1 MGKFAMFVFPH
12 HKDLRKSISNADA
25 ELFTGYE
32 MTGHSRNPEEHSP
45 MSFLNCVEQRD
56 HADFHAGWERL
67 TQAKEEVS
75 MEIRLRKPWIQQ
87 ESNHAADPTWIL
99 FLALPQFDDH
109 GNLTK
114 VLGCTT
120 DISGFKFAE
129 QVEKISR
136 LQAEEAKKQ
145 QETFIDM
152 TS

>member
-1 MGKFAMFVFPH
+1 MGKFAMFVFPE
-12 HKDLRKSISNADA
+12 HKYLEKGSLFGDA
-25 ELFTGYE
+25 KPYAGYE
-32 MTGHSRNPEEHSP
+32 MTGHSRNPEEHYP
-45 MSFLNCVEQRD
+45 MSFLKCVEQQD
-56 HADFHAGWERL
+56 HAAFHLEWERL
-67 TQAKEEVS
+67 TQLKEEVS

-87 ESNHAADPTWIL
+87 ESNQADPTWIL
-99 FLALPQFDDH
+99 FLALPQFDDQ
-109 GNLTK
+109 GTLTK

-120 DISGFKFAE
+120 DISGFKVAE